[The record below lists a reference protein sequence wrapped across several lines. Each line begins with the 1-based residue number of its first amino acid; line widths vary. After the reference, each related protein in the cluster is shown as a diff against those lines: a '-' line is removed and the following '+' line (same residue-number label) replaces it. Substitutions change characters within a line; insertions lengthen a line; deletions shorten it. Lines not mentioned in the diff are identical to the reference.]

1 MCGHLLYISLL
12 TWWNKVSEL
21 ECEICAKAIKMTIS
35 WTWYLLSCKSL
46 LYHRDIHLE
55 IKLYSHPEDEVFLT
69 CLLCWAVKM
78 LTQLSLSWLM
88 FKLYYLFS
96 LHIFTIDNKIY
107 FVIYYTPPPQHMF
120 RGSSLQSI
128 CQSHFLFLF
137 IHCNSFWSLH
147 YTLYIS
153 LWEWILCHWLYHL
166 NAFVSMYF
174 DRFVTS

>member
-1 MCGHLLYISLL
+1 MWTSAVSLL

-21 ECEICAKAIKMTIS
+21 ECEICAKAIKTTIS

-55 IKLYSHPEDEVFLT
+55 IKLYSHPEDEVFLNT

-107 FVIYYTPPPQHMF
+107 FVIYYTPQNICS
-120 RGSSLQSI
+120 GDLVCSQSVSPI
-128 CQSHFLFLF
+128 FCFYLYILIS
-137 IHCNSFWSLH
+137 
-147 YTLYIS
+147 TLYSIYQFMRMNS
-153 LWEWILCHWLYHL
+153 LSLSIPFKCICFHVFW
-166 NAFVSMYF
+166 
-174 DRFVTS
+174 

>member
-21 ECEICAKAIKMTIS
+21 ECEIYAKAIKMTIS

-46 LYHRDIHLE
+46 LYYRDIHLE

-69 CLLCWAVKM
+69 YLLCWTVKM

-107 FVIYYTPPPQHMF
+107 FVIYYTPHNICS
-120 RGSSLQSI
+120 GDLVCSQSVSPI
-128 CQSHFLFLF
+128 FCFYLF
-137 IHCNSFWSLH
+137 IATPFDL
-147 YTLYIS
+147 YIILYIS
-153 LWEWILCHWLYHL
+153 VYE
-166 NAFVSMYF
+166 NEFFVIGY
-174 DRFVTS
+174 TI